1 MEVQLMSDQS
11 THAGQQDPEIQ
22 AALQRIH
29 ARAVESIN
37 AGGLDNL
44 SVKELRLQALQ
55 QVEAIQAN
63 DQKASVV
70 GTIVLVVV
78 VT

>member
-1 MEVQLMSDQS
+1 MSDQS